1 MVNVLRWTAPV
12 VFDVIPYWSLCF
24 LYRISPNNYQFVMAL
39 IFAIEEINRNPTL
52 LPNMTLGYNIYSVD
66 LIERETVKTVF
77 RWFTGQDRF
86 IPNYTCKTEEKSVA
100 AITGTTWEISSLI
113 GIFLGLYK
121 YPQVRLFWWEE
132 RKIFSFDSIIW
143 VPRRIISGMIHFDV
157 IPNNTI
163 GLEHGPRVKKDFC
176 VIRRTKVQM
185 PVSHIS
191 SWQQRRHKII
201 PVASCLLFRSKE
213 MKPRDEERPNLKKNM
228 WEKVE
233 NTCCLP
239 LAFTCTYML

>member
-1 MVNVLRWTAPV
+1 
-12 VFDVIPYWSLCF
+12 
-24 LYRISPNNYQFVMAL
+24 MAL

-121 YPQVRLFWWEE
+121 YPQVRLF
-132 RKIFSFDSIIW
+132 
-143 VPRRIISGMIHFDV
+143 
-157 IPNNTI
+157 
-163 GLEHGPRVKKDFC
+163 
-176 VIRRTKVQM
+176 
-185 PVSHIS
+185 
-191 SWQQRRHKII
+191 
-201 PVASCLLFRSKE
+201 
-213 MKPRDEERPNLKKNM
+213 
-228 WEKVE
+228 
-233 NTCCLP
+233 
-239 LAFTCTYML
+239 